1 MINSAVGSERLS
13 RPQLTALRLI
23 LARQRAISLYHRLA
37 SQPSRAAHLI
47 HLHRA
52 ELPTQLRAHV

>member
-1 MINSAVGSERLS
+1 MNSAVGTGRLS

-23 LARQRAISLYHRLA
+23 LARQRAISLYRLLA
-37 SQPSRAAHLI
+37 AQPDRAARLI
-47 HLHRA
+47 DIHRY